1 MAKHQQQSKA
11 KQQPPS
17 KGGESDRFNVLSPY
31 KYENHQGEEKTAWTD
46 VGVAF
51 MSKDKVGVNVE
62 IRPGLS
68 VSGRLVLRPW
78 KRKEDE
84 QDEGPKRFVHDANGG
99 TEGLV

>member
-1 MAKHQQQSKA
+1 MAKQQQSKT
-11 KQQPPS
+11 KQQQQPS
-17 KGGESDRFNVLSPY
+17 KGGESERYNVLSPY
-31 KYENHQGEEKTAWTD
+31 QYENHEGEKKTAWTD

-78 KRKEDE
+78 KRKDDE

>member
-1 MAKHQQQSKA
+1 MAKQQQQSKA
-11 KQQPPS
+11 KQQLPS
-17 KGGESDRFNVLSPY
+17 KGAESERFNVLSPY

-51 MSKDKVGVNVE
+51 TSRDRAGVNVE
-62 IRPGLS
+62 IRPGIS

-78 KRKEDE
+78 KRKDDE

-99 TEGLV
+99 TDGLV